1 MQGGHT
7 MEVKEKWV
15 ALFDGEV
22 VRTFT
27 GSRYETS
34 KQEADKFRNNAM
46 RCGMGVEI
54 KRAK

>member
-1 MQGGHT
+1 

-34 KQEADKFRNNAM
+34 KQEAEKFRKYAM

>member
-1 MQGGHT
+1 

-15 ALFDGEV
+15 ALFDGIV